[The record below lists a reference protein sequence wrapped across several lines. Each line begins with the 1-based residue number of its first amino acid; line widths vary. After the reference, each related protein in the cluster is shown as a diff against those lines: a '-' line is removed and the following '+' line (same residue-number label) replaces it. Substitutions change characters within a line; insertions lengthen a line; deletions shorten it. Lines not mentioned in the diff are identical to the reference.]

1 VVPREPPVRI
11 LFINQYFN
19 PDLASTGQLLTELAV
34 GLSERHS
41 VTVVTGFPSYSSGG
55 NRPRNW
61 RLLGTEKMDGVRVIR
76 TFTTGFSRRSL
87 PGRVLNYLTFF
98 ASSLLV
104 ALLASRDTEIV
115 VTMTDPPIIALVGY
129 VVSRLRGTRFVFI
142 NQDVFPEVA
151 QALGKLNTGPTA
163 WLLDILNRF
172 LLKRSD
178 GIVAIGETMR
188 KRLIDKGASRDS
200 VSVIENWVDT
210 ELITPQ
216 EKANPFSQKHGLCG
230 RFVVMHSGN
239 IGLSQDLDTLIDA
252 ANLMRSNDQVE
263 FVIVGDG
270 VSKHRLRERVKH
282 LSLGNVRFL
291 PYQERETLKHS
302 LSSADLSVV
311 SLKKGLA
318 GYIVPS
324 KIHGILASGR
334 PVLAAVEDECEVAE
348 IVRRENCGTVVEP
361 GNARQMAQ
369 VIEALSGRQD
379 LLEEQGRNGR
389 LAAERRYS
397 RRSAVARYA
406 NLFEEIHS
414 GGRSLHTA
422 KEEDQWNTQIDS

>member
-19 PDLASTGQLLTELAV
+19 PDLASTGQLLTELAA
-34 GLSERHS
+34 GLSQRHS
-41 VTVVTGFPSYSSGG
+41 VTVVAGFPSYSSGG
-55 NRPRNW
+55 DRPRKWN
-61 RLLGTEKMDGVRVIR
+61 LLRTEELDGVRVIR
-76 TFTTGFSRRSL
+76 TFTTSFSRGSL
-87 PGRVLNYLTFF
+87 LGRLLNYFTFLV
-98 ASSLLV
+98 SSLLGAV
-104 ALLASRDTEIV
+104 LVSRDTELV

-129 VVSRLRGTRFVFI
+129 VVSRIRRTRFVFI
-142 NQDVFPEVA
+142 SQDVFPEVA
-151 QALGKLNTGPTA
+151 EILGKLNVRPTA
-163 WLLDILNRF
+163 WLLDSLNRF

-178 GIVAIGETMR
+178 MVVAIGETMR
-188 KRLIDKGASRDS
+188 KRLIEKGADPES
-200 VSVIENWVDT
+200 VIVIENWVDT

-216 EKANPFSQKHGLCG
+216 EKANPFSQKHGLG
-230 RFVVMHSGN
+230 ERFVVMHSGN
-239 IGLSQDLDTLIDA
+239 IGLSQDLDTLVEA

-270 VSKHRLRERVKH
+270 VSKHRLRERVKN

-302 LSSADLSVV
+302 LASADLSVV

-334 PVLAAVEDECEVAE
+334 PVLAAVEDECEVAD

-361 GNARQMAQ
+361 GNPQQMARA
-369 VIEALSGRQD
+369 IEALLGRQD

-414 GGRSLHTA
+414 NGRSFHLA
-422 KEEDQWNTQIDS
+422 KEED